1 MDSNLITRFFGGP
14 PGWVLVRLVFLSFV
28 VGVILSALGISPHEI
43 LDSFRRL
50 IVRIYDM
57 GFGAVEHVLQ
67 YFLIGAI
74 VVFPVWI
81 LARVLGFAMAP
92 PSQA

>member
-1 MDSNLITRFFGGP
+1 MDRNDLFGGN
-14 PGWVLVRLVFLSFV
+14 PGAVLLRLLVLSVV
-28 VGVILSALGISPHEI
+28 VGIILSALDITPRD
-43 LDSFRRL
+43 LLFRLNVLAR
-50 IVRIYDM
+50 RIYDM

-81 LARVLGFAMAP
+81 LARVLGFVGGRR
-92 PSQA
+92 SDDSKV